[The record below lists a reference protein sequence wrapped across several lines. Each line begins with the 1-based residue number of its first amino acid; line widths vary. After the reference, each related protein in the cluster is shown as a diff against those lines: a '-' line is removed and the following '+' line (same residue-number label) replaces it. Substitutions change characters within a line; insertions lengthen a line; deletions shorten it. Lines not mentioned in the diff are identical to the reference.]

1 MVFEGLSER
10 DDDSD
15 DPTAMANSIHDT
27 KLTPEKRVLVD
38 SKESFNWISHEKCHG
53 KSMAIFLFGRCFFFK
68 YLKNHVHFDDESWW
82 ILHPSYHQRGKTHGV
97 DDD

>member
-38 SKESFNWISHEKCHG
+38 PKESFNWISTKNA
-53 KSMAIFLFGRCFFFK
+53 MANPWPFFVWEMFFL
-68 YLKNHVHFDDESWW
+68 
-82 ILHPSYHQRGKTHGV
+82 
-97 DDD
+97 